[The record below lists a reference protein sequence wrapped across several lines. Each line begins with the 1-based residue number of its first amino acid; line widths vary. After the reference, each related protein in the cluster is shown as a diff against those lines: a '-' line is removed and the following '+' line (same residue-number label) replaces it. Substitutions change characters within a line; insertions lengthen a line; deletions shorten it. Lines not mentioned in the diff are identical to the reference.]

1 MMDDLRAR
9 DTGRLA
15 IAGGVAA
22 AASAASLATFFAV
35 QGPFGTIN
43 DIGNAVTGV
52 LGACLAWRL
61 RGRLMG
67 RARDLAVAAA
77 VAGAAI
83 TVVGSALVISRT
95 TGFFL
100 AGLVSSV
107 GFAGIGVCLLALN
120 GSAGMA
126 EVPRRLRSLGVIAGG
141 LMVLGIATAPGIAV
155 GLDDMA
161 AAPAWV
167 WIGQLGWLG
176 TFVVYPV
183 WAIWLGNVET
193 RPAER
198 AGANEVPS
206 WIGG

>member
-1 MMDDLRAR
+1 MMDDPRAR

-15 IAGGVAA
+15 IAAGVVA

-43 DIGNAVTGV
+43 DIGNAATGI

-61 RGRLMG
+61 RDRLTG
-67 RARDLAVAAA
+67 RARDVAVAAA
-77 VAGAAI
+77 VAGASI
-83 TVVGSALVISRT
+83 TVVGSALVVSRT

-107 GFAGIGVCLLALN
+107 GFAGIGAWLLALDR
-120 GSAGMA
+120 SAGAA
-126 EVPRRLRSLGVIAGG
+126 EWPRRLRSVGGIAGG
-141 LMVLGIATAPGIAV
+141 LMVLGVLTAPGIAL

-161 AAPAWV
+161 TAPSWV

-176 TFVVYPV
+176 TFVVFPV
-183 WAIWLGNVET
+183 WAIWLGILGT
-193 RPAER
+193 RREER
-198 AGANEVPS
+198 AGVPS